1 MKKLKKIFD
10 ATIIAIVAF
19 VLSFGMFT
27 SSIYATELENKTV
40 NREFEFSGLK
50 STKAIQNFDYGSKN
64 EVFITQREGK
74 NTYLSRCIIS
84 NDGKAYL
91 KDYII
96 LKDYGHGESIEVIK
110 ENGKTY
116 IWIGNTVNEKPN
128 PNGTVYY
135 WSKDISRIEYVV
147 DSSYSTGAKVG
158 DIKTIT
164 NIENASS
171 SPAGKAFRTAV
182 AIADGSDRICFR
194 TQIDNSSR
202 STYYGVYKLSEI
214 NKVLN
219 STSQSKINMSTF
231 KSSQVSYFKDLK
243 SPNGSFQGFDIT
255 GVGSNN
261 KFLYIYG
268 GAEGQTPTIYK
279 YLYTNGG
286 NYTHVKTIQ
295 IKGSYVGKLEAEG
308 IKVETN
314 LNTNKDNIFVSFKPP
329 IGEDGKLR
337 PFRLYSFEE
346 GSQPTISVTSVK
358 LNKTSTTIVKGN
370 TEKLTATISPSDAT
384 NKDVIWSSSNTKV
397 ATVDASGNVKA
408 IASGST
414 TITVT
419 TKDGSKKAT
428 CSVTVPASAVSVTS
442 VKLNK
447 TSTTIEKGKIE
458 KLTATVSPSN
468 ATNKAV
474 TWTSSNTN
482 VATVDASGNVKA
494 IATGSATITVTTK
507 DGSKKATCNVTVPYK
522 FKTMP
527 FKVDIGYSF
536 KEKYKVEILDE
547 KNNIL
552 YTSADKVG
560 SSNYNF
566 TYKLNTESSSYTRK
580 VRIKTVSGNKT
591 YTSSEFKINKS
602 TIDKEVNLIFRDGK
616 IKVIQK
622 KIYKLEDSKRGIY
635 TIGTDRMSFDQ
646 IESKFKNKSSDEK
659 KDKSYIYTSDTE
671 EQSKT
676 YILAHKNTQKVYD
689 YFVDKFGIEGI
700 GRKDIY
706 LFPNSSDSNA
716 KFTVY
721 NKKGA
726 MLFGH
731 KNGKSYAQQID
742 IVAHEYI
749 HGILVGQYGLLP
761 EGESRSIHEG
771 LADYFACLVDGDWEM
786 GEGLGSAERNIAN
799 PGSIY
804 ENYTGADGK
813 KYKVYPNHYSKR
825 AKNNEGNYA
834 YINSSIVSHLA
845 YLTSQEIGK
854 LETGKLILRSLST
867 EKSKSS
873 IIGLADSLYKNAY
886 SSEKDAVAKA
896 LKKIGLYKYVTS
908 VKLNKTS
915 TTLTQGRSEKLTA
928 TINPSDAMNKAVVWT
943 SSNTKI
949 ATVDSSGNIK
959 AIAPGSATITATAK
973 DGSNKKATCSVKV
986 TAPYKSRTI
995 GLKVNI
1001 PSSFKEKHYVEILDE
1016 NNKVIYTSVVKTGS
1030 SNYNFTYQLDKS
1042 SSSYTRK
1049 IRIRTVSGNK
1059 SYTSSSFK
1067 IDKNTIEKDIIG
1079 TFSNGKISVV
1089 QQISVKSVQ
1098 LNKTTATVNSGS
1110 AITLKANINPIN
1122 AANKNVTWSSSNT
1135 KIATVSSTG
1144 VVTGISPG
1152 TATITVTTKDG
1163 SKKATC
1169 KVTVNPYKRRTI
1181 GLKVKV
1187 PFTFKEKHYVEIL
1200 DGNNK
1205 VLYKSGI
1212 RTGSSNLNFTYTL
1225 EKSSTSYK
1233 RKVRIRTVS
1242 GKLYTSNLFTIDK
1255 NTINKDIT
1263 ATYKS
1268 GKVSITQ
1275 K

>member
-50 STKAIQNFDYGSKN
+50 SAKAIQNFDYGSKN

-128 PNGTVYY
+128 PNGKVYY

-164 NIENASS
+164 NIENVSS
-171 SPAGKAFRTAV
+171 SPDGKAFRTAV

-329 IGEDGKLR
+329 IGEDGNLR

-358 LNKTSTTIVKGN
+358 LNKTSTTIVKGD
-370 TEKLTATISPSDAT
+370 TEKLTATISPSNAT
-384 NKDVIWSSSNTKV
+384 NKD
-397 ATVDASGNVKA
+397 
-408 IASGST
+408 
-414 TITVT
+414 
-419 TKDGSKKAT
+419 
-428 CSVTVPASAVSVTS
+428 
-442 VKLNK
+442 
-447 TSTTIEKGKIE
+447 
-458 KLTATVSPSN
+458 
-468 ATNKAV
+468 V
-474 TWTSSNTN
+474 TWTSSNTK

-522 FKTMP
+522 VKTMP

-536 KEKYKVEILDE
+536 KEKYNVEILDE
-547 KNNIL
+547 NNKIL
-552 YTSADKVG
+552 YTSEDKIG

-689 YFVDKFGIEGI
+689 YFVKNFGIEGI
-700 GRKDIY
+700 GTKDIY
-706 LFPNSSDSNA
+706 LFPNSSDNNA
-716 KFTVY
+716 IFTVY

-742 IVAHEYI
+742 IVAHEYT
-749 HGILVGQYGLLP
+749 HGMLGGQYGLAP
-761 EGESRSIHEG
+761 KGESKDIHEG

-786 GEGLGSAERNIAN
+786 GEGLGYVERNIAN
-799 PGSIY
+799 PGSVST
-804 ENYTGADGK
+804 NYIGVDGK

-825 AKNNEGNYA
+825 AKSDKDNDYSHQNGT
-834 YINSSIVSHLA
+834 IVSHLA
-845 YLTSQEIGK
+845 YLISQEIGK

-886 SSEKDAVAKA
+886 SSEKDAVTKA
-896 LKKIGLYKYVTS
+896 LKKVGLYKYVTS

-915 TTLTQGRSEKLTA
+915 TTLTQGKSEKLTE

-943 SSNTKI
+943 SSNTKV
-949 ATVDSSGNIK
+949 ATVDSNGNVK
-959 AIAPGSATITATAK
+959 AIAPGSAEITAKAK
-973 DGSNKKATCSVKV
+973 DGSNKKATCKVKV

-995 GLKVNI
+995 GLKVNV

-1059 SYTSSSFK
+1059 RYTSSSFK
-1067 IDKNTIEKDIIG
+1067 IDKNTIEKDITG
-1079 TFSNGKISVV
+1079 TFSNGKISVL
-1089 QQISVKSVQ
+1089 QQISVKSVK
-1098 LNKTTATVNSGS
+1098 LNKTTATVKSGS
-1110 AITLKANINPIN
+1110 AVTLKANINPTN
-1122 AANKNVTWSSSNT
+1122 AANKNVTWSSSNK

-1144 VVTGISPG
+1144 VVKGISPG
-1152 TATITVTTKDG
+1152 SATITVTTKDG

-1169 KVTVNPYKRRTI
+1169 KVTVNPYKKRTI

-1233 RKVRIRTVS
+1233 RKVRIRTSS

-1268 GKVSITQ
+1268 GKVSIKQ